1 MDAGLYVDG
10 RTDGEPLGVGDPLG
24 VVLGV
29 VLGGGDGLGDD
40 EALGDGLDD
49 WVGPEFGGV
58 LGAGELERQLFDP
71 CGDELGPDPLD

>member
-29 VLGGGDGLGDD
+29 VLCDGDGLGDD
-40 EALGDGLDD
+40 ELGYRLDD
-49 WVGPEFGGV
+49 CVGPELGGV
-58 LGAGELERQLFDP
+58 LGAGELERQLFDA